1 MEEYIKNNNK
11 NEVNARKE
19 MELDLKDLKI
29 TKISNIAITINKV
42 QRVLN

>member
-1 MEEYIKNNNK
+1 MDEYIKNNNK